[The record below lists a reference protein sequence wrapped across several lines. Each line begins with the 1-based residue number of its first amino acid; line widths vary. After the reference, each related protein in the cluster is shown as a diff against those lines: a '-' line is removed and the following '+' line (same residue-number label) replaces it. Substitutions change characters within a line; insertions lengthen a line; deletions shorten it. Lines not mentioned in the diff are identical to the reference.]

1 MCESARAIS
10 TNAAAKLPL
19 NDHWRMEKIRSI
31 AVAVILVV
39 AGPAGAAFALGIP
52 TEPKCQRAGDDDP
65 RIECNDWQSR
75 PAESYV
81 QKAPPRL
88 ARTQN
93 TRVVNKRRKG
103 AEVRPH
109 CPGIR
114 FTDGMHHEEPGVGQT
129 NLAPFPPVPS

>member
-10 TNAAAKLPL
+10 TKAAAKLPL
-19 NDHWRMEKIRSI
+19 NDHWRSLMEKIRSI

-39 AGPAGAAFALGIP
+39 AGPAGAAFAVGIP
-52 TEPKCQRAGDDDP
+52 TEPKCQRAGYDDP
-65 RIECNDWQSR
+65 RIECDDWQSR
-75 PAESYV
+75 LAESYV

-103 AEVRPH
+103 AR
-109 CPGIR
+109 GS
-114 FTDGMHHEEPGVGQT
+114 T
-129 NLAPFPPVPS
+129 